1 MVRVNTTAAVV
12 VGLDGAGFTIYGY
25 HMDQTTKTT
34 VYLDADVYRR
44 LKALAAKDG
53 RTTAALVRE
62 AVAEYAV
69 RHAPVRMPRSLGIGR
84 SRRRDLGSRAEQLLE
99 GFGRDA

>member
-1 MVRVNTTAAVV
+1 MNA
-12 VGLDGAGFTIYGY
+12 TI
-25 HMDQTTKTT
+25 KTT
-34 VYLDADVYRR
+34 LYLDAHVYRR

-69 RHAPVRMPRSLGIGR
+69 RRAPARRPRSLGIGR
-84 SRRRDLGSRAEQLLE
+84 SGRRDLGSRAEQLLE

>member
-1 MVRVNTTAAVV
+1 MKHHPGVDLR
-12 VGLDGAGFTIYGY
+12 LQTIYGY
-25 HMDQTTKTT
+25 HMNDSTKTT

-62 AVAEYAV
+62 AVAEYAL
-69 RHAPVRMPRSLGIGR
+69 RHATRRTPRSLGIGR
-84 SRRRDLGSRAEQLLE
+84 SRRRDLGSRAERLLE